1 MRFFF
6 ATAFIFLSVGSSL
19 RGVEI
24 RVATYNV
31 RLGLGPVGDPGRDNV
46 EAVLARIDADVV
58 GLQEITSDDLAN
70 GRITDL
76 GNTLGYP
83 HLFIPETA
91 LDTSS
96 RVVILSRFPFVP
108 NSPASILSPPG
119 ANDVT
124 RAAAAVVVDV
134 PNTSND
140 PTIITAH
147 LKCCFEFDDPFRRA
161 VEMIRIRNYL
171 DSEGLDGD
179 DNIIVMGDFNLLG
192 SSNLTFSAIP
202 PGLPPSFDLGD
213 DITFNV
219 DYFIQPT
226 LYFPGLGITNPA
238 SRQQDGVTDRT
249 FPGSS
254 TVLDYL
260 LISSALAS
268 RNPETEIYNSNLEAT
283 HPGLPK
289 AGSPLPAATSAD
301 ASDHL
306 PVFGDLQL
314 DNGLGLS
321 LTVSETTLDE
331 GGAAATLTVT
341 LDQPALTSTIVTLV
355 SNDPSELVPG
365 TSSLVIPSGQTT
377 VSTSL
382 SAPFD
387 KISDGT
393 QEVGITAS
401 APGFDGAVITLAVR
415 DADPL
420 LYRLTSLALPV
431 SEDFSNFAGT
441 QKPAG
446 WTDGG
451 INWEG
456 GDDGSQTTL
465 GARSYQESLGILAT
479 SPATFQTT
487 VRNDTGE
494 TIAALSLTY
503 EAMHWRRSPGGSPDQ
518 LRLSYLHQGVTIPLP
533 DLTFAPVVDGPAG
546 SLSPPESLVLSSY
559 LRGLNLAPGE
569 EIQLVAEF
577 VPGNPPTG
585 VSDDVFIN
593 EFHYDN
599 AGADTGEFI
608 EVFVG
613 PDFDGLPSDL
623 TIQLYNG
630 NNGLAYD
637 SPQNLQ
643 TFVESLPEGPS
654 GPRLFHKAIP
664 GIQNGSPDGIA
675 LIVDGTVREFISY
688 EGAFT
693 AVDGI
698 AAGMVS
704 TSVGVSQ
711 VNTTAGQNSI
721 ARTGSGAAAADFTW
735 QLQPGPHTPGAVNV
749 GQTFG
754 TSPQPQGLAID
765 NLVITPLLDS
775 DGDLLPDEEE
785 AMLGTDPN
793 QADTDRDGQDD
804 HFEALLAGT
813 NPLSSSDYL
822 RLTLENSPSGWQ
834 ISFPSLT
841 GRLYQV
847 EVSSDLSEWSALA
860 PLAGTGGLLTE
871 SLPAGQTLF
880 FRLRLSLP

>member
-6 ATAFIFLSVGSSL
+6 ATAFLLLSFGFSL
-19 RGVEI
+19 RAVEI

-31 RLGLGPVGDPGRDNV
+31 RLGLGPVGDPGRDKV

-58 GLQEITSDDLAN
+58 ALQEINSDDLAN
-70 GRITDL
+70 GRVAEL
-76 GNTLGYP
+76 GTALGYP
-83 HLFIPETA
+83 HVFIPESA

-96 RVVILSRFPFVP
+96 RVAILSRFPFAP
-108 NSPASILSPPG
+108 NSPTSILSPPG

-134 PNTSND
+134 PNTLND

-147 LKCCFEFDDPFRRA
+147 LKCCFELDDPFRRA
-161 VEMIRIRNYL
+161 VEMTRIRNFL
-171 DSEGLDGD
+171 VREGLDGD
-179 DNIIVMGDFNLLG
+179 DNVIVMGDFNLLG
-192 SSNLTFSAIP
+192 SSNLSYSQIP
-202 PGLPPSFDLGD
+202 PGLPPSFVLGD

-219 DYFIQPT
+219 DYFIDPT
-226 LYFPGLGITNPA
+226 RYFTGLGITDPE

-268 RNPETEIYNSNLEAT
+268 RNPKTEIYNSNLEAT
-283 HPGLPK
+283 YPGLRK
-289 AGSPLPAATSAD
+289 SGSPLPSTTSAD

-321 LTVSETTLDE
+321 LTGSQTILDE
-331 GGAAATLTVT
+331 GEPAATLTVT
-341 LDQPALTSTIVTLV
+341 LDQPALTPTSVTVV
-355 SNDPSELVPG
+355 SGDPSEVVIANP
-365 TSSLVIPSGQTT
+365 TLVIPSGESTATT
-377 VSTSL
+377 SFF
-382 SAPFD
+382 APFD
-387 KISDGT
+387 KISDGPR
-393 QEVGITAS
+393 EVAISAL
-401 APGFDGAVITLAVR
+401 APGFDGAFLAITVR

-420 LYRLTSLALPV
+420 LYRLTSLSAPV
-431 SEDFSNFAGT
+431 REDFTRFAGT
-441 QKPAG
+441 QKPAA
-446 WTDGG
+446 WTDDGVTWQG
-451 INWEG
+451 EDEG
-456 GDDGSQTTL
+456 NLTTL
-465 GARSYQESLGILAT
+465 GGRSYQESLGILA
-479 SPATFQTT
+479 ATPTLFQTT
-487 VRNDTGE
+487 LRNDTGE
-494 TIAALSLTY
+494 TIAALSVAY

-518 LRLSYLHQGVTIPLP
+518 LRFSYRRNGTITPLP
-533 DLTFAPVVDGPAG
+533 ALTFAPSVDGSGGA
-546 SLSPPESLVLSSY
+546 LSPPESSVFSSY

-569 EIQLVAEF
+569 ELQLMLEL
-577 VPGNPPTG
+577 VPGQLPTG

-599 AGADTGEFI
+599 VGIDTGEFI

-623 TIQLYNG
+623 SIQLYNG
-630 NNGLAYD
+630 NNGLAYG

-643 TFVESLPEGPS
+643 TFLNSFPEGPA
-654 GPRLFHKAIP
+654 GPGLFHKTIP

-675 LIVDGTVREFISY
+675 LVVGEEVREFISY

-698 AAGMVS
+698 AAGMAS
-704 TSVGVSQ
+704 TPVGVAQ
-711 VNTTAGQNSI
+711 ANAPVGQNSL
-721 ARTGSGAAAADFTW
+721 ARTGNGAKASDFTW
-735 QLQPGPHTPGAVNV
+735 QVQPGPHTPGKVNV

-765 NLVITPLLDS
+765 NLVITPLRDS

-785 AMLGTDPN
+785 ALLGTNPN
-793 QADTDRDGQDD
+793 QVDTDYDGQDD
-804 HFEALLAGT
+804 RFEALLAGT
-813 NPLSSSDYL
+813 NPLSSSDSL
-822 RLTLENSPSGWQ
+822 RLSLETSPSGLQ
-834 ISFPSLT
+834 LSFPSLP

-847 EVSSDLSEWSALA
+847 EVSSNLSEWATLPA
-860 PLAGTGGLLTE
+860 IAGTGGLLTE
-871 SLPAGQTLF
+871 SLPAGDTLF
-880 FRLRLSLP
+880 FRLRIWLP